1 MIILTTAIELAF
13 ARGGLSSAQVIKLMT
28 CPLDAMPNS
37 PNKTASPKKETF
49 SNTKSQRNSI
59 VVANP
64 LITKGSFLTLKVS
77 EIQPKM
83 GAPNA
88 QLK

>member
-1 MIILTTAIELAF
+1 MLTNAMELAF
-13 ARGGLSSAQVIKLMT
+13 ARGGLSSAQVIKQIT
-28 CPLDAMPNS
+28 CPLDAIPNS

-49 SNTKSQRNSI
+49 SKTKSQRKST

-64 LITKGSFLTLKVS
+64 LITKGIFRTLKAS
-77 EIQPKM
+77 EIQPKI